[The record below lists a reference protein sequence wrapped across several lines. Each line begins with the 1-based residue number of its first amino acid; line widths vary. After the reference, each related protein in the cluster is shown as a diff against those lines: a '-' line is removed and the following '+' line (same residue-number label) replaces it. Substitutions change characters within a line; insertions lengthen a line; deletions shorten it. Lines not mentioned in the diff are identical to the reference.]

1 MRNTPHSVDNSPAQL
16 RYNARRLSAP
26 NIQDSTR
33 LSPLVTGKVTP
44 IQQQVRFLTT
54 QLTFVCTYRQRH
66 RFSYHLGTGSM
77 QTRGAVYTLTLKR
90 SKVPLTKTATLTVH
104 ENEPLSSIH

>member
-54 QLTFVCTYRQRH
+54 H
-66 RFSYHLGTGSM
+66 SISYISFA
-77 QTRGAVYTLTLKR
+77 R
-90 SKVPLTKTATLTVH
+90 TV
-104 ENEPLSSIH
+104 NTIIPFRN